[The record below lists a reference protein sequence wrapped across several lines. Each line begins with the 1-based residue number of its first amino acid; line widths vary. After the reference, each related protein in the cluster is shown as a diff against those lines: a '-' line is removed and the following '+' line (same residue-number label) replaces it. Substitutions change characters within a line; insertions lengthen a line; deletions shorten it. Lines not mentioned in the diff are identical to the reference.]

1 VSSAAMETTQAHVS
15 HREAEIED
23 PSAAQVETMVGEV
36 GAAACAERKSV
47 LEESLMEDIV
57 LLVCLGSSLQGTAS
71 PFSML
76 PADLLRDSVAKAV
89 REAAEDVMEARGL
102 KTPPASPSLSPREPP
117 PVSWHRVAAK
127 STKRMVQRPCKSAIV
142 MRDSSRPG
150 TQRNQSYAAFLAGG
164 RFAKLPQSPLEED
177 AKRPRS
183 PHDAEEDHDRVLSMS
198 STPASSTKFQKRSVF
213 ATTFCTPPGLWTDE

>member
-1 VSSAAMETTQAHVS
+1 METTHAHVS

-23 PSAAQVETMVGEV
+23 LSPAQVGTMVEEV
-36 GAAACAERKSV
+36 GAAACAESKSV
-47 LEESLMEDIV
+47 LEESLMEDI
-57 LLVCLGSSLQGTAS
+57 LLLFCLGSSLRGTAS

-76 PADLLRDSVAKAV
+76 PADLLRDSVARAV

-117 PVSWHRVAAK
+117 PMSWHRVAAK
-127 STKRMVQRPCKSAIV
+127 STKRMVQRPFKSAIV
-142 MRDSSRPG
+142 MRDTSRPG
-150 TQRNQSYAAFLAGG
+150 TQRNQSYPAFLAGA
-164 RFAKLPQSPLEED
+164 RSSKLPQSPFVED

-198 STPASSTKFQKRSVF
+198 STPASSTKFQKRSAF
-213 ATTFCTPPGLWTDE
+213 APTFCTPPSLWKDE